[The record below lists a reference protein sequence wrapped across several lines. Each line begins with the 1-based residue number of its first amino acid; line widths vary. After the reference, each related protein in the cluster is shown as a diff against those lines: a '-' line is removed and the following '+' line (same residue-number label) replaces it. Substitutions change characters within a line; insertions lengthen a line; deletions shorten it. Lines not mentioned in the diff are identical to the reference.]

1 MRESA
6 RIHAVRL
13 TILLESTAALSS
25 SSSIATDALHSQIHT
40 QISQADLTALRTAD
54 ASARRAPLL
63 KLPHPIKDANV
74 PFQIEHLRAGS
85 VVLSS
90 SPTLISSESRSSPT
104 SHVRRPTLSSIGVLR
119 GVLVLKCT
127 AGASTPPSAA
137 RQTRKPHLAPPPRC
151 PNPSL
156 APPPRASSPS
166 APPYSTS
173 LASRS
178 LFLPESRPLR
188 PLASAQYATGT
199 AASTANTSTLITAD
213 ISYLMTERE
222 IEE

>member
-1 MRESA
+1 MREST

-40 QISQADLTALRTAD
+40 QISQADLTALLTAD

-85 VVLSS
+85 AVLSS
-90 SPTLISSESRSSPT
+90 SPAHRPHLFRVAPLAHLARSA
-104 SHVRRPTLSSIGVLR
+104 SHFELDWRPTRCAGAQS
-119 GVLVLKCT
+119 T

-156 APPPRASSPS
+156 APPPCASSPP
-166 APPYSTS
+166 APPHSTS
-173 LASRS
+173 LTSRP

-188 PLASAQYATGT
+188 PLASA
-199 AASTANTSTLITAD
+199 
-213 ISYLMTERE
+213 R
-222 IEE
+222 

>member
-1 MRESA
+1 MREST

-85 VVLSS
+85 AVLSS
-90 SPTLISSESRSSPT
+90 SPAHFALISSESRPSPT

-119 GVLVLKCT
+119 GVLVPKAPLVHPRHLLLHGKRVSRISPHLH
-127 AGASTPPSAA
+127 GAQTPLSPHLRAHRHHPPLRIQPPSPPAPSSYPNLALFA
-137 RQTRKPHLAPPPRC
+137 R
-151 PNPSL
+151 SL
-156 APPPRASSPS
+156 ARGSERRLGCPQRG
-166 APPYSTS
+166 
-173 LASRS
+173 
-178 LFLPESRPLR
+178 LFFCGGG
-188 PLASAQYATGT
+188 AVYG
-199 AASTANTSTLITAD
+199 
-213 ISYLMTERE
+213 
-222 IEE
+222 